1 MHVSAAPCRPHAA
14 RGATPGRW
22 PALRVAAALD
32 LAKLS
37 DKAYLDKAARRFQM
51 GAYDSAYDSAQR
63 ACAPAAATYRPP
75 ALPLSEH
82 VNSCSCRCGAG
93 VRAWLFD
100 CCRAR
105 C

>member
-14 RGATPGRW
+14 RGANPGRW

-51 GAYDSAYDSAQR
+51 GAYDSVHTTLHSVRELLLQR
-63 ACAPAAATYRPP
+63 RIDP
-75 ALPLSEH
+75 LPYLCL
-82 VNSCSCRCGAG
+82 NM
-93 VRAWLFD
+93 
-100 CCRAR
+100 
-105 C
+105 